1 MVVRTGVEEVDV
13 GRGGRRVF
21 IRGRERVVEIGGE
34 EKDGMRQDKT
44 RQGKGGRRS
53 GGSSGLELVLL
64 SLSCGRQG
72 DRGAADP
79 NLSVR

>member
-1 MVVRTGVEEVDV
+1 VVVRTGVEEVNV
-13 GRGGRRVF
+13 GRGGRGVF
-21 IRGRERVVEIGGE
+21 IRGRERAVEIGGE

-44 RQGKGGRRS
+44 RQGRGGRRS

-64 SLSCGRQG
+64 RFPWGRQG
-72 DRGAADP
+72 DRGTADP